1 MQIDIVSDT
10 ICPWCFV
17 GKRRFERALELRPQ
31 TDLSLTW
38 RPYQL
43 NPTMPNEGID
53 RKAYLSAKFGGLDRA
68 ERSYDRLREAG
79 AEVGIEFRF
88 DEIDMTPNT
97 INTHRLIQYAKS
109 YNASDALIVEKL
121 YVAYFLEA
129 RNIGDINV
137 LQDISIE
144 AGLDGEAFAR
154 YIRSDDDRA
163 YILEQ
168 DEAIRRQ
175 GITGVPCFI
184 VEGKYAVSGAQSP
197 EIFHQIF
204 DLVHQEELA
213 ASAQSAAE

>member
-31 TDLSLTW
+31 ADLSLTW
-38 RPYQL
+38 RPYQF

-53 RKAYLSAKFGGLDRA
+53 RKTYLAAKFGGLERA
-68 ERSYDRLREAG
+68 EKSYDRIREAG

-88 DEIDMTPNT
+88 DDIEMTPNT
-97 INTHRLIQYAKS
+97 INSHRLVQYAKTQ
-109 YNASDALIVEKL
+109 NANDALITEKL

-137 LQDISIE
+137 LEDIAVES
-144 AGLDGEAFAR
+144 GLDGVAFRR
-154 YIRSDDDRA
+154 YINSDEDRR

-175 GITGVPCFI
+175 GISGVPCFI
-184 VEGKYAVSGAQSP
+184 IEGKYAVSGAQSP

-204 DLVHQEELA
+204 DLVHQERL
-213 ASAQSAAE
+213 AQSAAE

>member
-10 ICPWCFV
+10 VCPWCFV
-17 GKRRFERALELRPQ
+17 GKRRFERALALRPQ
-31 TDLSLTW
+31 TDLFLTW

-43 NPTMPNEGID
+43 NPTMPKEGID
-53 RKAYLSAKFGGLDRA
+53 RKAYLSAKFGGLERA

-88 DEIDMTPNT
+88 DEIEVTPNT
-97 INTHRLIQYAKS
+97 VNSHRLIQYAKIQ
-109 YNASDALIVEKL
+109 NGNDALVVEKL
-121 YVAYFLEA
+121 YVAYFLES

-137 LQDISIE
+137 LEDIAIAS
-144 AGLDGEAFAR
+144 GLDGEAFAR
-154 YIRSDDDRA
+154 YIRSDDDRS

-204 DLVHQEELA
+204 DLVHQEKLA
-213 ASAQSAAE
+213 ESAQSAAE